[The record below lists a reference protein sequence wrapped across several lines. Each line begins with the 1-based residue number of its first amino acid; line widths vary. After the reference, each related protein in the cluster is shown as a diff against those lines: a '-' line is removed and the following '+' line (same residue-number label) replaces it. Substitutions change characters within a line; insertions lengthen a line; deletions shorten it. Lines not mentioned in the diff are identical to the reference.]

1 MANPFTYL
9 ELHST
14 DATRAKSFYAELFG
28 WKTKDT
34 PVPGLGTYTEIDT
47 QEGPAGLTAQQEPGA
62 RSTWLAYVRVAR
74 IDETVTRAQKLGAT
88 VVTPRTDIKEGSF
101 AVLQDPAGAR
111 IGVFQKAE

>member
-1 MANPFTYL
+1 M
-9 ELHST
+9 
-14 DATRAKSFYAELFG
+14 
-28 WKTKDT
+28 
-34 PVPGLGTYTEIDT
+34 PGLGTYTEIDL
-47 QEGPAGLTAQQEPGA
+47 QEGPGAGLTAQREPGA

-74 IDETVTRAQKLGAT
+74 IDETVARAQKLGAT